1 MKSTTKGNKMIKK
14 ITKLNVKL
22 ELFKINRRIEKT
34 LTKYNNELGQHNKN
48 CVMAE
53 LQDLWYVKNTLQEFA
68 K

>member
-1 MKSTTKGNKMIKK
+1 MKIKK
-14 ITKLNVKL
+14 ITKQNVNL

-34 LTKYNNELGQHNKN
+34 LTKYSNELGQHNKN

>member
-1 MKSTTKGNKMIKK
+1 MKIKK
-14 ITKLNVKL
+14 ITKQNVNL
-22 ELFKINRRIEKT
+22 ELFKIDRRIEKT
-34 LTKYNNELGQHNKN
+34 LIRYNNELGQHNKN